1 MFLSANMNTM
11 WKFLRKVFSEEE
23 GKVTVIVLD
32 DMDPDSSNT
41 FNIKSFDVLKAGMV
55 IVILSIIFTVGIFFV
70 TPLNSIYQRQIDD
83 RFRDEVIAINQRVE
97 ALQDS
102 LYAREV
108 QMNDLKHF
116 LRTIPD
122 TSIVTGGSFIREDEP
137 AINTSWREPLSVSTY
152 SMLNENE
159 IISSAILQKVPDF
172 PSFYPVQGTLS
183 QEFSTENEH
192 FGIDVAAKS
201 NTEFR
206 SIADGTVVNTSW
218 TINYGYVIYVQHS
231 DGIMSVY
238 KHGVRLFKQQGDV
251 VLKGDLLGLIG
262 NSGVF
267 SSGSHLHLEI
277 WKNGVPQNPLMYLM
291 E

>member
-1 MFLSANMNTM
+1 MNKM
-11 WKFLRKVFSEEE
+11 WDFLRKIFSEKE
-23 GKVTVIVLD
+23 GEVTVIVLD
-32 DMDPDSSNT
+32 ENDPDASNT
-41 FNIKSFDVLKAGMV
+41 YKLTSFDVIKTGI
-55 IVILSIIFTVGIFFV
+55 IVAVLTIVFTVTIFFI
-70 TPLNSIYQRQIDD
+70 TPLSSIYQQQVDD

-108 QMNDLKHF
+108 QLNDLKNF
-116 LRTIPD
+116 LRTVPD
-122 TSIVTGGSFIREDEP
+122 TTFMVNSDLIDYSQPSGQSSGWQGPV
-137 AINTSWREPLSVSTY
+137 SVS
-152 SMLNENE
+152 SFNMLNEND
-159 IISSAILQKVPDF
+159 IISSSRLSQTPDF
-172 PSFYPVQGTLS
+172 PSFYPIEGTLT
-183 QEFSTENEH
+183 QEFSTENGH
-192 FGIDVAAKS
+192 FGIDLAAKN

-206 SIADGTVVNTSW
+206 SIADGTVVNTGW

-238 KHGVRLFKQQGDV
+238 KHGARLLKEQGDV
-251 VLKGDLLGLIG
+251 VLKGDLLGLVG
-262 NSGVF
+262 NSGIL